1 MVAIAGGNSDG
12 IEVWNPSVTTLNST
26 FPLRERERER
36 ERKREKER
44 ERERKRERKREKE
57 RERERK
63 SNGSVT
69 ILNLTFPLSAM
80 HPMIGVNGN
89 TELIYYD
96 SRNGVGSP
104 KGIWKFT
111 EVTNTWTKLGEMM
124 NRRAGFSALP
134 VDGFTCP

>member
-12 IEVWNPSVTTLNST
+12 IEVWKFSNGSVTTLNST
-26 FPLRERERER
+26 FPL
-36 ERKREKER
+36 
-44 ERERKRERKREKE
+44 
-57 RERERK
+57 
-63 SNGSVT
+63 
-69 ILNLTFPLSAM
+69 SAM
-80 HPMIGVNGN
+80 HPYMIAVNGD

-111 EVTNTWTKLGEMM
+111 EVTNTWTKLGEML
-124 NRRAGFSALP
+124 NGRASFSALP